1 MRKILLMSL
10 LSVAGSFIY
19 SQDLSKF
26 KLYRPEENAA
36 KEIKE
41 AVKQAKA
48 EDKHVFIQAGG
59 NWCIWC
65 ARFNE
70 FITTDKTIDSMIV
83 KNFVV
88 YHLNY
93 SKENKNS
100 KIFKKYGYAQ
110 RFGFPVFMI
119 LDGKGKLLHIQN
131 SAYLEEGK
139 GYSKSK
145 VMEFLSNWSP
155 AAIDPANYKTE

>member
-1 MRKILLMSL
+1 MRRIFLMCLIIL
-10 LSVAGSFIY
+10 AGTVVFG
-19 SQDLSKF
+19 QDLSKF
-26 KLYRPEENAA
+26 KLYRPEENATT
-36 KEIKE
+36 KIKE
-41 AVKQAKA
+41 AVKQAKK
-48 EDKHVFIQAGG
+48 EGKHVLVQAGG

-100 KIFKKYGYAQ
+100 KVFAKYGYAQ

-139 GYSKSK
+139 GYGKSK